1 MRPMMTPYP
10 IPAASRKLLA
20 LDVGLARIGV
30 ATCDPLGLSVR
41 PLTTLVRQSRRQ
53 DFAALA
59 EMVRQE
65 EATAVV
71 VGLPLHDSSNGE
83 PGGESD
89 QESDQSRTVRKWAER
104 LAHAL
109 RLLLGTPL
117 PVIFWDE
124 RFSTFEAAQIL
135 AEGGE
140 RLAQVGEDA
149 VAAAVILQRYLDAQ
163 ARGDGRTFGRIE
175 LAAKASSTVTGDE

>member
-1 MRPMMTPYP
+1 MPPP
-10 IPAASRKLLA
+10 ILAANRKLLA

-41 PLTTLVRQSRRQ
+41 PLITLHRRSRRE
-53 DFAALA
+53 DFAQLA
-59 EMVRQE
+59 GIVRTE

-71 VGLPLHDSSNGE
+71 VGLPLHDSDNGE
-83 PGGESD
+83 AGAHHAP
-89 QESDQSRTVRKWAER
+89 ESDQSRTVRKWAER

-117 PVIFWDE
+117 PIIFWDE
-124 RFSTFEAAQIL
+124 RFSTFEAQQIL
-135 AEGGE
+135 AAGDAQ
-140 RLAQVGEDA
+140 LARAGEDA

-163 ARGDGRTFGRIE
+163 ASRDGQDFGRIE
-175 LAAKASSTVTGDE
+175 LAAKS

>member
-1 MRPMMTPYP
+1 MPYP
-10 IPAASRKLLA
+10 IPADSRKLLA

-41 PLTTLVRQSRRQ
+41 PLTTLRRASRRE

-59 EMVRQE
+59 EIVREE

-71 VGLPLHDSSNGE
+71 VGLPLHDQSNGE
-83 PGGESD
+83 AATEENW
-89 QESDQSRTVRKWAER
+89 ESDQSRSVRKWAER

-109 RLLLGTPL
+109 RVLLGRPL
-117 PVIFWDE
+117 PIIFWDE
-124 RFSTFEAAQIL
+124 RFSTFDAQEIL
-135 AEGGE
+135 AAGDA

-163 ARGDGRTFGRIE
+163 EQGDGRSFGRIE
-175 LAAKASSTVTGDE
+175 LAAKEHSSPIVTGDK